1 MPSSTPHQ
9 KFSFYHLPTRGRAG
23 IKLGDAWYV
32 SNVSIIFD
40 CSMLYYL
47 LFWTLLGFIIH
58 FYIIFG
64 TNLLTGG
71 PAQNCCFL
79 PISVFR
85 RNRISNGVQTEW
97 NLQERDFLTERDPGD
112 LDPMPRHQRGG
123 HEGRGRPPRARPLP
137 RGPLGAP
144 PTYFFLLYIP
154 TYPQTIRYGAKNLI
168 PPPQPSVSTRSH
180 LGACSR
186 APPEG
191 VSIMKGFYINTIASP
206 MRCE

>member
-9 KFSFYHLPTRGRAG
+9 KFSFYHFPTRGRAG

-47 LFWTLLGFIIH
+47 LFWTILGFIFH

-71 PAQNCCFL
+71 LAQNCCFL

-85 RNRISNGVQTEW
+85 GNRISNGVQTEW
-97 NLQERDFLTERDPGD
+97 NLRECDFLTERDPGD
-112 LDPMPRHQRGG
+112 LDPTPRHPRGG
-123 HEGRGRPPRARPLP
+123 HEGGP
-137 RGPLGAP
+137 PLGCAP
-144 PTYFFLLYIP
+144 CLMGPSMLHRRTSSSYISLHTP
-154 TYPQTIRYGAKNLI
+154 KT
-168 PPPQPSVSTRSH
+168 
-180 LGACSR
+180 SR
-186 APPEG
+186 EPKP
-191 VSIMKGFYINTIASP
+191 
-206 MRCE
+206 

>member
-1 MPSSTPHQ
+1 MPKYHSAS
-9 KFSFYHLPTRGRAG
+9 KILFYHLPTRGRAG

-40 CSMLYYL
+40 CSMLLYL
-47 LFWTLLGFIIH
+47 LFWTILGFIFH
-58 FYIIFG
+58 FYITFG

-79 PISVFR
+79 PFSVFR

-97 NLQERDFLTERDPGD
+97 NLRDRDFPTERDPGD
-112 LDPMPRHQRGG
+112 LDPTPRSFRGG
-123 HEGRGRPPRARPLP
+123 HEGGGRPPWARPLP

-144 PTYFFLLYIP
+144 PTYSFLLYIP
-154 TYPQTIRYGAKNLI
+154 TYPRTIRTGAKNLI

-180 LGACSR
+180 LGACSG

-191 VSIMKGFYINTIASP
+191 ASTTEGFYIITIAPP
-206 MRCE
+206 MKCE